1 MQSWCGHTRA
11 RPPLLHAQVAR
22 TGRVVT
28 LAAPQ
33 RMFANER
40 QTVLEG
46 FSGDVIGLTNPGAF
60 GACADVRTCMCFASG
75 RVCACLGMCSCLL
88 QDMINLTNTRGAC
101 GAHAGAFVHMQTPL
115 CTCGRLCSTRAGAHA
130 GTHAGALGAHAGAHA
145 GALGA
150 QAGCGWAINP
160 GTLATCTITQLLAL
174 LVPNTSKQFVW
185 HLNDWAPLSCSN
197 DVQMLR
203 ALAQQLNKSSTSPQ
217 EAPSC

>member
-150 QAGCGWAINP
+150 QAGAFAAHTQVHMLASGGACDCLRVWLGYQPRHLGNVYDHSATGALGAQHQQAIC
-160 GTLATCTITQLLAL
+160 LA
-174 LVPNTSKQFVW
+174 S
-185 HLNDWAPLSCSN
+185 
-197 DVQMLR
+197 
-203 ALAQQLNKSSTSPQ
+203 
-217 EAPSC
+217 E